1 MAYNYLEDH
10 SDGVL
15 SKLLETN
22 CILEFLGRGDACIL
36 ADLHSCTLSTGIC
49 VYKQHTAV
57 MKDSKVHNCCV

>member
-36 ADLHSCTLSTGIC
+36 ADLHSCMQSIILQGAIGQFPN
-49 VYKQHTAV
+49 V
-57 MKDSKVHNCCV
+57 